1 MTGGQQAVGLAGI
14 QPLWRGLDSLVW
26 LLMLVD
32 LRIQNYALI
41 EQLEL
46 RPSALLNIITG
57 ETGAGKSI
65 MLGAIGLLLGNR
77 ADSRMLFDTQQ
88 KCVIEGQFDISS
100 YQLQDIFEA
109 EDLDYDTQ
117 CILRREI
124 SPAGKSRAFVNDTP
138 VTLDTLRKIG
148 ANLMDIHSQ
157 HDTLLLGDAV
167 FQLNLLD
174 LYAGLVP
181 TRAQYSNAYRQFRKL
196 EADLKAVENQIAQAN
211 KELDYHSFLLHELE
225 EARLDTEDQE
235 ALEQEIKQLEHAEEI
250 KFKLTNALQ
259 ALTESEYCATGNMKE
274 AAALLGQIA
283 PYADAFGALKQRL
296 DSCLIELH
304 DIADEV
310 ETAERGTEGD
320 PARIEELQG
329 RLTVLYQLQRKHQV
343 RDLPGLLLVRDGLRQ
358 QVGSVLNLDK
368 EIARLR
374 KDTDGALATVTKRAA
389 QLSDSRR
396 KSFPKF
402 EKELATLLIDLG
414 MPYSRI
420 VVQHSTGQPT
430 TSGTDVVSIL
440 FTANKG
446 AQPQTL
452 SKAASGGE
460 FSRLMLCVKYM
471 LADRTALPTIVFDEI
486 DTGISGEIAV
496 KVGRMMQQMA
506 KKHQLVAISHLPQMA
521 AAGDTHYFVYK
532 EDRADRTVSRIRQ
545 LSEAERVR
553 EIAQM
558 ISGANPSENAFQS
571 ARELLALR
579 GELLAA

>member
-1 MTGGQQAVGLAGI
+1 
-14 QPLWRGLDSLVW
+14 
-26 LLMLVD
+26 MLVD

-77 ADSRMLFDTQQ
+77 ADSRLLFNTER

-100 YQLQDIFEA
+100 YHLQDIFES

-138 VTLDTLRKIG
+138 VTLETLRHIG

-181 TRAQYSNAYRQFRKL
+181 TRAQYSSSYRQYRKL
-196 EADLKAVENQIAQAN
+196 EADLKDLESQVAQAN
-211 KELDYHSFLLHELE
+211 KELDYHSFLLSELE
-225 EARLDTEDQE
+225 EARLDNEDQE
-235 ALEQEIKQLEHAEEI
+235 AQEQEIKQLEHAEEI
-250 KFKLTNALQ
+250 KVKLSHAYQSLS
-259 ALTESEYCATGNMKE
+259 ESEYCATGSMKE
-274 AAALLGQIA
+274 AATLLGQIA
-283 PYADAFGALKQRL
+283 GYADAFKELKQRL

-310 ETAERGTEGD
+310 EAAERRTEAD
-320 PARIEELQG
+320 PKRLDELQS
-329 RLTVLYQLQRKHQV
+329 RLTVLYNLQRKHQV
-343 RDLPGLLLVRDGLRQ
+343 RDMEALLAVREELRQ
-358 QVGSVLNLDK
+358 KVSSVLNLDK
-368 EIARLR
+368 EISRLR
-374 KDTDGALATVTKRAA
+374 KDTDGALATVTRQATR
-389 QLSDSRR
+389 LSEARQ
-396 KSFPKF
+396 KAFPLF
-402 EKELATLLIDLG
+402 ELELSSLLADLG
-414 MPYSRI
+414 MPHARI
-420 VVQHSTGQPT
+420 VVQHHTGQPGP
-430 TSGTDVVSIL
+430 SGTDVVSIL

-460 FSRLMLCVKYM
+460 FSRLMLCIKYM
-471 LADRTALPTIVFDEI
+471 LADKTALPTIVFDEI

-506 KKHQLVAISHLPQMA
+506 QKHQLVAISHLPQMA

-545 LSEAERVR
+545 LNTEERIR

-558 ISGANPSENAFQS
+558 IAGANPSEHAFQS
-571 ARELLALR
+571 ARELLAMR
-579 GELLAA
+579 GEVMMG

>member
-1 MTGGQQAVGLAGI
+1 
-14 QPLWRGLDSLVW
+14 
-26 LLMLVD
+26 MLID
-32 LRIQNYALI
+32 LRIRNYALI
-41 EQLEL
+41 EQLQL
-46 RPSALLNIITG
+46 QPSALLNIITG

-77 ADSRMLFDTQQ
+77 ADSRMLFDTGK

-109 EDLDYDTQ
+109 EDLDYDAQ

-138 VTLDTLRKIG
+138 VTLETLRHIG

-181 TRAQYSNAYRQFRKL
+181 TRGQYSNVYRQYRKL
-196 EADLKAVENQIAQAN
+196 EADLKTLQDQVAQAN
-211 KELDYHSFLLHELE
+211 KELDYHSFLLTELDD
-225 EARLDTEDQE
+225 ARLDNERQDE
-235 ALEQEIKQLEHAEEI
+235 LEQEVKELEHAEEI
-250 KFKLTNALQ
+250 KYKFTHALQ
-259 ALTESEYCATGNMKE
+259 SLTESEYCATSGMKE
-274 AAALLGQIA
+274 AATLLGQIA
-283 PYADAFGALKQRL
+283 GYSELARELKLRL

-304 DIADEV
+304 DIADEIEV
-310 ETAERGTEGD
+310 AERRTEGD
-320 PARIEELQG
+320 PARIDELQS
-329 RLTVLYQLQRKHQV
+329 RLNVLYSLQRKHQV
-343 RDLPGLLLVRDGLRQ
+343 RDVVALLAVRSDLRDK
-358 QVGSVLNLDK
+358 VSSVLNLDRQ
-368 EIARLR
+368 ITRLR
-374 KDTDGALATVTKRAA
+374 RDADVALATVQKQAA
-389 QLSDSRR
+389 RLSEARR
-396 KSFPKF
+396 KVFPKF
-402 EKELATLLIDLG
+402 EKELVALLADVG
-414 MPYSRI
+414 MPNSRI
-420 VVQHSTGQPT
+420 VVQHQEGVPT
-430 TSGTDVVSIL
+430 TSGIDLVSIL

-460 FSRLMLCVKYM
+460 FSRLMLCIKYM
-471 LADRTALPTIVFDEI
+471 LADKTALPTIVFDEI

-506 KKHQLVAISHLPQMA
+506 KKHQLIAISHLPQMA

-532 EDRADRTVSRIRQ
+532 EDRADRTVSCIRPLNLEERIQ
-545 LSEAERVR
+545 

-558 ISGANPSENAFQS
+558 ISGAKPSLHATQS

-579 GELLAA
+579 GVEMVG

>member
-1 MTGGQQAVGLAGI
+1 
-14 QPLWRGLDSLVW
+14 
-26 LLMLVD
+26 MLVD

-46 RPSALLNIITG
+46 RPSPLLNIITG

-77 ADSRMLFDTQQ
+77 ADSRMLFNTER
-88 KCVIEGQFDISS
+88 KCVIEGQFDISN

-138 VTLDTLRKIG
+138 VTLEALRKLG

-157 HDTLLLGDAV
+157 HDTLLLGDGV

-174 LYAGLVP
+174 LYGGLVP
-181 TRAQYSNAYRQFRKL
+181 LRTQYSAAYRQFRKL
-196 EADLKAVENQIAQAN
+196 EADLKTLEDQSAQAS
-211 KELDYHSFLLHELE
+211 KALDYNSFLLSELE
-225 EARLDTEDQE
+225 EASLDKEDQE
-235 ALEQEIKQLEHAEEI
+235 ALEQEVKQLENAEEI
-250 KFKLTNALQ
+250 KYKLSQ
-259 ALTESEYCATGNMKE
+259 ALHGLRDSEDCATGNIKE
-274 AAALLGQIA
+274 AVLLLGQVA
-283 PYADAFGALKQRL
+283 GYATAFKELKQRL

-310 ETAERGTEGD
+310 EDAERNTEGD
-320 PARIEELQG
+320 PARAEELQS
-329 RLTVLYQLQRKHQV
+329 RLTVLYNLQRKHQR
-343 RDLPGLLLVRDGLRQ
+343 RDLPGLLAVRDELRQ
-358 QVGSVLNLDK
+358 KVSSVLNLDK
-368 EIARLR
+368 EISRLR
-374 KDTDGALATVTKRAA
+374 NACDTALAQATKQAGRLAE
-389 QLSDSRR
+389 SRR
-396 KSFPKF
+396 KMFPVF
-402 EKELATLLIDLG
+402 EKELSALLADLG
-414 MPYSRI
+414 MPHARI
-420 VVQHSTGQPT
+420 VVEHRTGPLAA
-430 TSGTDVVSIL
+430 SGTDLIGIL

-460 FSRLMLCVKYM
+460 FSRLMLCIKYM
-471 LADRTALPTIVFDEI
+471 LADKTALPTIVFDEI

-506 KKHQLVAISHLPQMA
+506 HKHQLVAISHLPQMA

-545 LSEAERVR
+545 LSPEERIK
-553 EIAQM
+553 EIAHM
-558 ISGANPSENAFQS
+558 IAGAKPSENAYQS

-579 GELLAA
+579 GEAMAG

>member
-1 MTGGQQAVGLAGI
+1 
-14 QPLWRGLDSLVW
+14 
-26 LLMLVD
+26 MLVD

-41 EQLEL
+41 ESLEL
-46 RPSALLNIITG
+46 RPSPLLTIITG

-77 ADSRMLFDTQQ
+77 ADGKMLFDTAC
-88 KCVIEGQFDISS
+88 KCVIEGQFDIAS

-109 EDLDYDTQ
+109 EDLDYDAQ

-124 SPAGKSRAFVNDTP
+124 SPTGKSRAFVNDTP
-138 VTLDTLRKIG
+138 VTLEALRKIG

-181 TRAQYSNAYRQFRKL
+181 QRTHYSNAFRQYRKL
-196 EADLKAVENQIAQAN
+196 EAELKTLEDQVTQAN
-211 KELDYHSFLLHELE
+211 AMLDYNSFLLNELE
-225 EARLDTEDQE
+225 DASLDNEDQE
-235 ALEQEIKQLEHAEEI
+235 ALEQEVKQLEHAEEI
-250 KFKLTNALQ
+250 KYKLSQ
-259 ALTESEYCATGNMKE
+259 ALHGLRDSESCATGTMKD
-274 AAALLGQIA
+274 ASTLLGQVA
-283 PYADAFGALKQRL
+283 TYADNFRELRQRL
-296 DSCLIELH
+296 ESCLIELH

-310 ETAERGTEGD
+310 ETAERRTEGD
-320 PARIEELQG
+320 PARAEELQE
-329 RLTVLYQLQRKHQV
+329 RLNVLYTLQRKHSVRNLGALLAV
-343 RDLPGLLLVRDGLRQ
+343 RDELRLK
-358 QVGSVLNLDK
+358 VGNVLNLDK
-368 EIARLR
+368 QISRVR
-374 KDTDGALATVTKRAA
+374 KDVEAALTAVTKQATK
-389 QLSDSRR
+389 LSESRR
-396 KSFPKF
+396 KSFPRF
-402 EKELATLLIDLG
+402 EQELRDLVADLG
-414 MPYSRI
+414 MPNARI
-420 VVQHSTGQPT
+420 VVDHRAGAPSA
-430 TSGTDVVSIL
+430 SGVDVVNIL

-471 LADRTALPTIVFDEI
+471 LADKTALPTIVFDEI

-506 KKHQLVAISHLPQMA
+506 RKHQLVAISHLPQMA
-521 AAGDTHYFVYK
+521 AAGDAHYFVYK

-545 LSEAERVR
+545 LGEDDRIK
-553 EIAQM
+553 EIAHM
-558 ISGANPSENAFQS
+558 IAGAKPSENALQS

-579 GELLAA
+579 GEAMAG

>member
-1 MTGGQQAVGLAGI
+1 
-14 QPLWRGLDSLVW
+14 
-26 LLMLVD
+26 MLVD

-77 ADSRMLFDTQQ
+77 ADSRMLFNTAQ
-88 KCVIEGQFDISS
+88 KCVIEGQFDISN
-100 YQLQDIFEA
+100 YQLQDIFDS
-109 EDLDYDTQ
+109 EDLDYDAQ

-124 SPAGKSRAFVNDTP
+124 SPSGKSRAFVNDTP
-138 VTLDTLRKIG
+138 VTLETLRNIG

-181 TRAQYSNAYRQFRKL
+181 TRAHYSNAYRQYRKL
-196 EADLKAVENQIAQAN
+196 EADLKMVEDQIAQAN
-211 KELDYHSFLLHELE
+211 KELDYHSFLLNELE
-225 EARLDTEDQE
+225 EARLDNEDQE
-235 ALEQEIKQLEHAEEI
+235 ALEQEIQQLEHAEEI
-250 KFKLTNALQ
+250 KFKLTHALQ
-259 ALTESEYCATGNMKE
+259 SLSESEYCAAGSMKE
-274 AAALLGQIA
+274 AATLLGQISA
-283 PYADAFGALKQRL
+283 YADSFKVLKERL

-310 ETAERGTEGD
+310 EAAERRTEGD
-320 PARIEELQG
+320 PARIDELQS
-329 RLTVLYQLQRKHQV
+329 RLNVIYNLQRKHQV
-343 RDLPGLLLVRDGLRQ
+343 RDVAELIVVRDELRQ
-358 QVGSVLNLDK
+358 KVGSVLNLDK
-368 EIARLR
+368 ELTRLR
-374 KDTDGALATVTKRAA
+374 KDTDGALATATRQAA
-389 QLSDSRR
+389 KLSESR
-396 KSFPKF
+396 KKAFPKF
-402 EKELATLLIDLG
+402 EKELAGLLSELG
-414 MPYSRI
+414 MPHSRI
-420 VVQHSTGQPT
+420 VVQHSTGQPAA
-430 TSGTDVVSIL
+430 SGTDIISIL

-460 FSRLMLCVKYM
+460 FSRLMLCIKYM
-471 LADRTALPTIVFDEI
+471 LADKTALPTIVFDEI

-521 AAGDTHYFVYK
+521 AAGDSHYFVYK
-532 EDRADRTVSRIRQ
+532 EDRADRTVSRIRE
-545 LSEAERVR
+545 LTTEERVR
-553 EIAQM
+553 EIAHM
-558 ISGANPSENAFQS
+558 IAGAKPSENAFQS
-571 ARELLALR
+571 ARELLAMR
-579 GELLAA
+579 GEEVAI

>member
-1 MTGGQQAVGLAGI
+1 
-14 QPLWRGLDSLVW
+14 
-26 LLMLVD
+26 MLID
-32 LRIQNYALI
+32 LRIRNYALI
-41 EQLEL
+41 EQLQL
-46 RPSALLNIITG
+46 QPSALLNIITG

-77 ADSRMLFDTQQ
+77 ADSRMLFDTEK

-124 SPAGKSRAFVNDTP
+124 SPGGKSRAFVNDTP
-138 VTLDTLRKIG
+138 VTLETLRHIG

-181 TRAQYSNAYRQFRKL
+181 TRSQYSSAYRQYRKL
-196 EADLKAVENQIAQAN
+196 DAELRELESRVAQAN
-211 KELDYHSFLLHELE
+211 KELDYHSFLLSELE
-225 EARLDTEDQE
+225 DARLDNENQE
-235 ALEQEIKQLEHAEEI
+235 EVEQEVKELEHAEEI
-250 KFKLTNALQ
+250 KFKLTHALQ
-259 ALTESEYCATGNMKE
+259 SLSESEYCAASSMKE
-274 AAALLGQIA
+274 ASTLLGQIA
-283 PYADAFGALKQRL
+283 SYSEQAKELKQRL

-304 DIADEV
+304 DIADEI
-310 ETAERGTEGD
+310 EAAERRTEGD
-320 PARIEELQG
+320 PARIDELQG
-329 RLTVLYQLQRKHQV
+329 RLNVLYSLQRKHQV
-343 RDLPGLLLVRDGLRQ
+343 RDVVALLAVRDDLRDK
-358 QVGSVLNLDK
+358 VGSVLNLDK
-368 EIARLR
+368 QIGRLR
-374 KDTDGALATVTKRAA
+374 RDADAALATATKQAA
-389 QLSDSRR
+389 RLSEARR

-402 EKELATLLIDLG
+402 EKELAALLADLG
-414 MPYSRI
+414 MPHSRI
-420 VVQHSTGQPT
+420 VVQHQEGPLAA
-430 TSGTDVVSIL
+430 SGLDVISIL

-460 FSRLMLCVKYM
+460 FSRLMLCIKYM
-471 LADRTALPTIVFDEI
+471 LADKTALPTIVFDEI

-506 KKHQLVAISHLPQMA
+506 KKHQLIAISHLPQMA
-521 AAGDTHYFVYK
+521 AAGDAHYFVYK
-532 EDRADRTVSRIRQ
+532 EDRADRTVSRIRP
-545 LSEAERVR
+545 LNLDERIQ

-558 ISGANPSENAFQS
+558 ISGANPSPHAFQS

-579 GELLAA
+579 GAEMAG

>member
-1 MTGGQQAVGLAGI
+1 
-14 QPLWRGLDSLVW
+14 
-26 LLMLVD
+26 MLVD
-32 LRIQNYALI
+32 LRIRNYALI

-77 ADSRMLFDTQQ
+77 ADSRMLFDTEK
-88 KCVIEGQFDISS
+88 KCVIEGQFNISS

-138 VTLDTLRKIG
+138 VTLETLRNIG

-181 TRAQYSNAYRQFRKL
+181 TRAQYSNAHRQYRKL
-196 EADLKAVENQIAQAN
+196 EADLKALEDQVAQAN
-211 KELDYHSFLLHELE
+211 KELDYHTFLLSELE
-225 EARLDTEDQE
+225 DARLDNENQE
-235 ALEQEIKQLEHAEEI
+235 EVEQEVKQLEHAEEI
-250 KFKLTNALQ
+250 KYKLTQ
-259 ALTESEYCATGNMKE
+259 AMQSLTESEYCVTSGLKE
-274 AAALLGQIA
+274 AATLLGQVSA
-283 PYADAFGALKQRL
+283 YADSFKDLKQRL

-304 DIADEV
+304 DISDEI
-310 ETAERGTEGD
+310 EAAERRTEGD
-320 PARIEELQG
+320 PARIDELQG
-329 RLTVLYQLQRKHQV
+329 RLNVLYSLQRKHQV
-343 RDLPGLLLVRDGLRQ
+343 RDVVALLAVRSELRDK
-358 QVGSVLNLDK
+358 VGSVLNLDK
-368 EIARLR
+368 QISRLR
-374 KDTDGALATVTKRAA
+374 RDVEASLAAVTKQATR
-389 QLSDSRR
+389 LSESRR
-396 KSFPKF
+396 KVFPKF
-402 EKELATLLIDLG
+402 EKELVGLLAELG
-414 MPYSRI
+414 MPHSRI
-420 VVQHSTGQPT
+420 VVQHQASAPAA
-430 TSGTDVVSIL
+430 SGIDIISIL

-452 SKAASGGE
+452 SKSASGGE
-460 FSRLMLCVKYM
+460 FSRLMLCIKYM
-471 LADRTALPTIVFDEI
+471 LADKTALPTIVFDEI

-506 KKHQLVAISHLPQMA
+506 RKHQLIAISHLPQMA
-521 AAGDTHYFVYK
+521 AAGDAHYFVYK
-532 EDRADRTVSRIRQ
+532 EDRADRTVSRIRP
-545 LSEAERVR
+545 LNLDERIQ

-558 ISGANPSENAFQS
+558 ISGANPSQNAFQS
-571 ARELLALR
+571 ARELLAMR
-579 GELLAA
+579 GEELVG

>member
-1 MTGGQQAVGLAGI
+1 
-14 QPLWRGLDSLVW
+14 
-26 LLMLVD
+26 MLVD
-32 LRIQNYALI
+32 LRIRNYALI

-77 ADSRMLFDTQQ
+77 ADSRMLFDTEK

-100 YQLQDIFEA
+100 YQLQDIFES

-138 VTLDTLRKIG
+138 VTLETLRHIG

-181 TRAQYSNAYRQFRKL
+181 TRGQYSTAYRQYRKL
-196 EADLKAVENQIAQAN
+196 EADLKAVESQVAQAN
-211 KELDYHSFLLHELE
+211 KELDYHSFLLNELE
-225 EARLDTEDQE
+225 EAQLDNEQQDE
-235 ALEQEIKQLEHAEEI
+235 LEQEVKQLEHAEEI
-250 KFKLTNALQ
+250 KYKLTHALHS
-259 ALTESEYCATGNMKE
+259 LSEGEYCATGSLKE
-274 AAALLGQIA
+274 AATLLGQIA
-283 PYADAFGALKQRL
+283 PYAAMFRDLKDRL

-304 DIADEV
+304 DIAAEA
-310 ETAERGTEGD
+310 EAAERRTEGD
-320 PARIEELQG
+320 PARIDELQS
-329 RLTVLYQLQRKHQV
+329 RLNIIYNLQRKHQV
-343 RDLPGLLLVRDGLRQ
+343 RDVVALLTLRDELRDK
-358 QVGSVLNLDK
+358 VSSVLNLDK
-368 EIARLR
+368 QISRLR
-374 KDTDGALATVTKRAA
+374 RDADAALATATKLATR
-389 QLSDSRR
+389 LSEARR

-402 EKELATLLIDLG
+402 EKELVALLADLG
-414 MPYSRI
+414 MPNSRL
-420 VVQHSTGQPT
+420 VVQHQAGPLAA
-430 TSGTDVVSIL
+430 SGLDVISIL

-460 FSRLMLCVKYM
+460 FSRLMLCIKYM
-471 LADRTALPTIVFDEI
+471 LADKTALPTIVFDEI

-506 KKHQLVAISHLPQMA
+506 QKHQLIAISHLPQMA

-532 EDRADRTVSRIRQ
+532 QDRADRTISCIRQ
-545 LSEAERVR
+545 LSLEERIS
-553 EIAQM
+553 EIAHM
-558 ISGANPSENAFQS
+558 IAGANPSQHAFQS
-571 ARELLALR
+571 ARELLAMR
-579 GELLAA
+579 GEELVG

>member
-1 MTGGQQAVGLAGI
+1 MSGIASAAGFLFVSYGRCR
-14 QPLWRGLDSLVW
+14 PLFTS
-26 LLMLVD
+26 MLVD
-32 LRIQNYALI
+32 LRIRNYALI

-77 ADSRMLFDTQQ
+77 ADSRMLFDTEK

-100 YQLQDIFEA
+100 YQLQDIFES

-138 VTLDTLRKIG
+138 VTLETLRHIG

-174 LYAGLVP
+174 LYAGLIP
-181 TRAQYSNAYRQFRKL
+181 ARGQYSSAYRQYRKL
-196 EADLKAVENQIAQAN
+196 EADLKSLEDQVAQAN
-211 KELDYHSFLLHELE
+211 KELDYHSFLLNELE
-225 EARLDTEDQE
+225 EARLDNEQQDE
-235 ALEQEIKQLEHAEEI
+235 LEQEVKQLEHAEEI
-250 KFKLTNALQ
+250 KFKLTHALQ
-259 ALTESEYCATGNMKE
+259 SLSEGEYCANSSLKD
-274 AAALLGQIA
+274 AAILLGQIA
-283 PYADAFGALKQRL
+283 PYADIFRDLKQRL
-296 DSCLIELH
+296 DSCLIEIN
-304 DIADEV
+304 DIAAEA
-310 ETAERGTEGD
+310 EAAERRTEGD
-320 PARIEELQG
+320 PARIDELQG
-329 RLTVLYQLQRKHQV
+329 RLNVIYNLQRKHQV
-343 RDLPGLLLVRDGLRQ
+343 RDIVALLTVREELRDK
-358 QVGSVLNLDK
+358 VGSVLNLDK
-368 EIARLR
+368 QISRVRRDA
-374 KDTDGALATVTKRAA
+374 DGALATATKLAIR
-389 QLSDSRR
+389 LSESRR

-402 EKELATLLIDLG
+402 EKELVALLADLG
-414 MPYSRI
+414 MPNSRI
-420 VVQHSTGQPT
+420 VVQHQAGPLAA
-430 TSGTDVVSIL
+430 SGMDVISIL

-460 FSRLMLCVKYM
+460 FSRLMLCIKYM
-471 LADRTALPTIVFDEI
+471 LADKTALPTIVFDEI

-506 KKHQLVAISHLPQMA
+506 QKHQLIAISHLPQMA

-532 EDRADRTVSRIRQ
+532 QDRADRTVSCIKMLNLDERI
-545 LSEAERVR
+545 S
-553 EIAQM
+553 EIAHM
-558 ISGANPSENAFQS
+558 IAGANPSQHAFQS
-571 ARELLALR
+571 ARELLAMR
-579 GELLAA
+579 GEELVG

>member
-1 MTGGQQAVGLAGI
+1 
-14 QPLWRGLDSLVW
+14 
-26 LLMLVD
+26 MLVD

-41 EQLEL
+41 EALEL

-77 ADSRMLFDTQQ
+77 ADSRMLFNTGS
-88 KCVIEGQFDISS
+88 KCVIEGQFDISN
-100 YQLQDIFEA
+100 YQLQDIFDS
-109 EDLDYDTQ
+109 EDLDYDAQ

-124 SPAGKSRAFVNDTP
+124 SPTGKSRAFVNDTP
-138 VTLDTLRKIG
+138 VTLETLRKIG

-181 TRAQYSNAYRQFRKL
+181 TRGQYSNAYRQYRKL
-196 EADLKAVENQIAQAN
+196 ESDLKTLENQVAQAN
-211 KELDYHSFLLHELE
+211 KELDYHSFLLSELE
-225 EARLDTEDQE
+225 EARLDQE
-235 ALEQEIKQLEHAEEI
+235 NQEELEQEIKQLEHAEEI
-250 KFKLTNALQ
+250 KYKLSQ
-259 ALTESEYCATGNMKE
+259 AYQSLSESEYCATGSMKE
-274 AAALLGQIA
+274 AATMLGQIA
-283 PYADAFGALKQRL
+283 AYADSFQTLKARL

-310 ETAERGTEGD
+310 EAAERRTEGD
-320 PARIEELQG
+320 PARIDELQG
-329 RLTVLYQLQRKHQV
+329 RLNVLYNLQRKHQV
-343 RDLPGLLLVRDGLRQ
+343 RDLAALIEVRDQLRQ

-374 KDTDGALATVTKRAA
+374 KDTDGALATVTKQAA
-389 QLSDSRR
+389 RLSESRR
-396 KSFPKF
+396 KAFPKF
-402 EKELATLLIDLG
+402 EKELAALLSELG
-414 MPYSRI
+414 MPHSRI
-420 VVQHSTGQPT
+420 VVQHTTSQPT
-430 TSGTDVVSIL
+430 ASGTDVVSIL

-460 FSRLMLCVKYM
+460 FSRLMLCIKYM
-471 LADRTALPTIVFDEI
+471 LADKTALPTIVFDEI

-521 AAGDTHYFVYK
+521 AAGDAHYFVYK
-532 EDRADRTVSRIRQ
+532 EDRADRTISRIRQ
-545 LSEAERVR
+545 LSTEERIR
-553 EIAQM
+553 EIAHM
-558 ISGANPSENAFQS
+558 IAGAKPSENAFES
-571 ARELLALR
+571 ARELLAMR
-579 GELLAA
+579 GEAMAA

>member
-1 MTGGQQAVGLAGI
+1 
-14 QPLWRGLDSLVW
+14 
-26 LLMLVD
+26 MLVD

-77 ADSRMLFDTQQ
+77 ADSRMLFNTER
-88 KCVIEGQFDISS
+88 KCVIEGQFNISS
-100 YQLQDIFEA
+100 YQLQDIFES

-124 SPAGKSRAFVNDTP
+124 SPTGKSRAFVNDTP

-181 TRAQYSNAYRQFRKL
+181 TRAQYGNSFRQYRKL
-196 EADLKAVENQIAQAN
+196 EADLKALEDQVAQAN
-211 KELDYHSFLLHELE
+211 KELDYNSFLLSELE
-225 EARLDTEDQE
+225 EASLDNENQE
-235 ALEQEIKQLEHAEEI
+235 ELEQEIKQLEHAEEI
-250 KFKLTNALQ
+250 KYKLSQ
-259 ALTESEYCATGNMKE
+259 AYQSLSESEYCAAGSMKE
-274 AAALLGQIA
+274 AATMLGQIA
-283 PYADAFGALKQRL
+283 AYADSFKGLKERL

-310 ETAERGTEGD
+310 EAAERRTEGD
-320 PARIEELQG
+320 PARIDELQA
-329 RLTVLYQLQRKHQV
+329 RLNVIYNLQRKHQV
-343 RDLPGLLLVRDGLRQ
+343 RDLEGLIQVRDELRQ
-358 QVGSVLNLDK
+358 KVGSVFNLDK

-374 KDTDGALATVTKRAA
+374 KDTDGALATVKRQAA
-389 QLSDSRR
+389 KLSENRQ
-396 KSFPKF
+396 KAFPVF
-402 EKELATLLIDLG
+402 SKELCSLLADLG
-414 MPYSRI
+414 MPHSRI
-420 VVQHSTGQPT
+420 VVQHSTGQPAA
-430 TSGTDVVSIL
+430 SGTDVISIL

-460 FSRLMLCVKYM
+460 FSRLMLCIKYM
-471 LADRTALPTIVFDEI
+471 LADKTALPTIVFDEI

-521 AAGDTHYFVYK
+521 AAGDAHYFVYK
-532 EDRADRTVSRIRQ
+532 EDRADRTVSRIRK
-545 LSEAERVR
+545 LTEEERIR

-571 ARELLALR
+571 ARELLALG

>member
-1 MTGGQQAVGLAGI
+1 
-14 QPLWRGLDSLVW
+14 
-26 LLMLVD
+26 MLVD
-32 LRIQNYALI
+32 LRIRNYALI

-46 RPSALLNIITG
+46 QPSALLNIITG

-77 ADSRMLFDTQQ
+77 ADSRMLFDTEK
-88 KCVIEGQFDISS
+88 KCVIEGQFDISG

-117 CILRREI
+117 CILRREV

-138 VTLDTLRKIG
+138 VTLETLRNIG

-181 TRAQYSNAYRQFRKL
+181 SRAQYSNAYRQYRKL
-196 EADLKAVENQIAQAN
+196 EADLKCLEDQVAQAN
-211 KELDYHSFLLHELE
+211 KELDYHSFLLNELE
-225 EARLDTEDQE
+225 DARLDNEHQDE
-235 ALEQEIKQLEHAEEI
+235 LEQEVKELEHAEEI

-259 ALTESEYCATGNMKE
+259 SLTESEYCATGAMKE
-274 AAALLGQIA
+274 AASLLGQISA
-283 PYADAFGALKQRL
+283 YSEQARELKHRL

-304 DIADEV
+304 DIANEIEV
-310 ETAERGTEGD
+310 VERRTEGD
-320 PARIEELQG
+320 PARIDELQG
-329 RLTVLYQLQRKHQV
+329 RLNVLYSLQRKHQV
-343 RDLPGLLLVRDGLRQ
+343 RDVVALLAVRSELRDK
-358 QVGSVLNLDK
+358 VSSVLNLDK
-368 EIARLR
+368 QINRLR
-374 KDTDGALATVTKRAA
+374 RESEGALAAVRKQATR
-389 QLSDSRR
+389 LSEARR
-396 KSFPKF
+396 KVFPKF
-402 EKELATLLIDLG
+402 EKELVSLLSDLG
-414 MPYSRI
+414 MPNSRI
-420 VVQHSTGQPT
+420 VVQHQEGAPAA
-430 TSGTDVVSIL
+430 SGIDVISIL

-460 FSRLMLCVKYM
+460 FSRLMLCIKYM
-471 LADRTALPTIVFDEI
+471 LADKTALPTIVFDEI

-506 KKHQLVAISHLPQMA
+506 KKHQLITISHLPQMA

-532 EDRADRTVSRIRQ
+532 EDRADRTVSRIRM
-545 LSEAERVR
+545 LNLEERIQ

-558 ISGANPSENAFQS
+558 ISGAKPSQHAYQS
-571 ARELLALR
+571 ARELLAMG
-579 GELLAA
+579 GEELVG